1 MTTQFIHPCRKQA
14 SVILSGIGGWEV
26 GLMEAGWEMQTST
39 ENDVGKLD
47 VLRRNFRH
55 SVISCMPE
63 SPVRD
68 GLFVIGGLPEHSCEG
83 PFWDSCMQAV
93 VNSEARWVV
102 LETVHTVLRTNPWP
116 GAMGRIQKDFHD
128 AGYTTL
134 WCIVIYGCREPVIR
148 WSRLIVIG
156 WPMGWGIP
164 SQLST
169 CHAQAL
175 LMNDVEMAVNV
186 QRGQTYPRHA
196 IPEWTKSIGF
206 PAQWLQVDERQEE
219 YLTVATVPTVATNI
233 GRMILSADQYL
244 MQLVEQGEYSAL

>member
-1 MTTQFIHPCRKQA
+1 MSTQFIHPCRRNT

-26 GLMEAGWEMQTST
+26 GLTAAGWEMQTST
-39 ENDVGKLD
+39 ENDAGKLD
-47 VLRRNFRH
+47 VLRRNVGH
-55 SVISCMPE
+55 TVLPCMPE
-63 SPVRD
+63 SPVHD

-83 PFWDSCMQAV
+83 TLWDSCMQAV
-93 VNSEARWVV
+93 IDSQARWVV
-102 LETVHTVLRTNPWP
+102 LETVHTVLRTQPWP
-116 GAMGRIQKDFHD
+116 GAIGRIQKDFHD

-148 WSRLIVIG
+148 WARLMVVG

-164 SQLST
+164 TQLSM

-186 QRGQTYPRHA
+186 QRGQTYPRHNSSA
-196 IPEWTKSIGF
+196 WMEKIGF
-206 PAQWLQVDERQEE
+206 PAHWLLHDELRTE

-233 GRMILSADQYL
+233 GRMILSADQY
-244 MQLVEQGEYSAL
+244 MTQLVEQEEYSAL